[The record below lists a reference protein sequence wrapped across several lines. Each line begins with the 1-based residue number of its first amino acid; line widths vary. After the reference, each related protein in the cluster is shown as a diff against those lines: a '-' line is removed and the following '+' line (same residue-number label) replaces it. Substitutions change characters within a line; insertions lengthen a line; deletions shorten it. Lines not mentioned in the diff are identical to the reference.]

1 MLHFF
6 KHGAAQKA
14 KPAASILETYP
25 DKLPDE
31 LFERASGTILRRA
44 KRSGYSNY
52 SDPGFYPA
60 CIPQKQGG
68 DVLPLAAAHSAVV
81 HVHLSR
87 FCPVSATLT

>member
-31 LFERASGTILRRA
+31 LFERASYDPTAGEH
-44 KRSGYSNY
+44 SGYSNY
-52 SDPGFYPA
+52 SYW
-60 CIPQKQGG
+60 K
-68 DVLPLAAAHSAVV
+68 
-81 HVHLSR
+81 
-87 FCPVSATLT
+87 ATLRAFFKNKVAVFFLIVVVISLIQLKFTRSKEVQQ